1 MGKRGF
7 TLIEV
12 LIAMTIL
19 SIGILGVA
27 GLAGTVIRSSGYS
40 QALTQATNIAQ
51 EKLEALVSVDF
62 SNIQATD
69 TATARTDLRRTCTQ
83 TDFTASKPVYT
94 CVPTTSTV
102 TVGGKPYTWGYTVS
116 YVDLDA
122 SGTASES
129 SDGLKRIDLT
139 VSWTDA
145 VWRTTKSIT
154 AVTMRTR
161 G

>member
-51 EKLEALVSVDF
+51 EKL
-62 SNIQATD
+62 
-69 TATARTDLRRTCTQ
+69 
-83 TDFTASKPVYT
+83 
-94 CVPTTSTV
+94 
-102 TVGGKPYTWGYTVS
+102 
-116 YVDLDA
+116 
-122 SGTASES
+122 
-129 SDGLKRIDLT
+129 
-139 VSWTDA
+139 
-145 VWRTTKSIT
+145 
-154 AVTMRTR
+154 
-161 G
+161 